1 MAYIIVRGAERQG
14 GFVSMVEKK
23 RVKGSVRTVAYICG
37 LGNMTMGEFKTFQKW
52 AHSLKPQEY
61 RKQMVLSSGRAI
73 TEKEGVPKRIAE
85 TKASLKAQR
94 KEGVKKDTKTRVKAP
109 KKTVRK
115 HYPVPAMVGYKG
127 TERGMTHTQI
137 MMEKEIGRQ
146 KIRGQAE
153 VKAKYKAMPTKE
165 REARIKELD
174 VKRRK
179 WKKEYRHWDVI
190 VSEGGLY
197 SAKKERAHRV
207 KAEQKI
213 SAIDEETK
221 RLREWR

>member
-23 RVKGSVRTVAYICG
+23 RVKGDVRTVAYVCG
-37 LGNMTMGEFKTFQKW
+37 LGSMTMEEFKTFQKW
-52 AHSLKPQEY
+52 AHSLNPQEY

-73 TEKEGVPKRIAE
+73 TEKEDAPKRIVE

-94 KEGVKKDTKTRVKAP
+94 KEGVKKDIKKRSKAP

-115 HYPVPAMVGYKG
+115 HYPVAPMAGYKG

-137 MMEKEIGRQ
+137 MMEKEIERR

-153 VKAKYKAMPTKE
+153 VKEKYKALSTKE
-165 REARIKELD
+165 RAARIKELG
-174 VKRRK
+174 VKRRD
-179 WKKEYRHWDVI
+179 WKQEYRHWDVI
-190 VSEGGLY
+190 ISEGGLY

-213 SAIDEETK
+213 KAIDVETK
-221 RLREWR
+221 RLKEWR